1 MIHGQNHQRRA
12 FCEGRCTP
20 APQGDQTC
28 APAPGH
34 DAAIAR
40 IPNERDPG
48 HVQTDGLNV
57 AGLTLEVA
65 GVRYPVDSL
74 AHASHLMF
82 LARKQFEAAKRSGA
96 VGGFIED
103 APIRDESDRIVGYVG
118 RGQSVFAERNAG
130 PNAMKLYDAGLAA
143 TLMPLRAKIKDGREI
158 VITQKAAPEAF
169 TALLRDVYGPP
180 VALVATAT
188 PDEIGCVHFMPG
200 GGPIDSF
207 VRATDRRQGVG
218 TALYD
223 ALELVGGIIP
233 PAHAGLAIS
242 DDALALRTA
251 LEARGGF
258 GSLEDHPLFPTFR
271 HLVLRTDAAEK
282 ESDPSSWS
290 DAERLAWDKGDWKE
304 FSRLRGYT
312 PDEIEEFAQYLAV
325 TEKLIGV
332 YGLDDV
338 AYADGVI
345 RGQLAPETDWVILNQ
360 CDTP

>member
-40 IPNERDPG
+40 IPDERDPG

-57 AGLTLEVA
+57 TGITLEVA
-65 GVRYPVDSL
+65 GVR
-74 AHASHLMF
+74 
-82 LARKQFEAAKRSGA
+82 
-96 VGGFIED
+96 
-103 APIRDESDRIVGYVG
+103 
-118 RGQSVFAERNAG
+118 
-130 PNAMKLYDAGLAA
+130 KLYDAGLAA
-143 TLMPLRAKIKDGREI
+143 TLMPLRARIKDGREV

-180 VALVATAT
+180 VALVATDT
-188 PDEIGCVHFMPG
+188 PDEIGRVHFMPG

-207 VRATDRRQGVG
+207 VRETDRRQGVG

-233 PAHAGLAIS
+233 PAHAGLVIS

-251 LEARGGF
+251 IEARGGF
-258 GSLEDHPLFPTFR
+258 GALEDHPLFPTFR

-312 PDEIEEFAQYLAV
+312 PGEIEEFAQYLAV

-345 RGQLAPETDWVILNQ
+345 RGQLAPQTDWVILNQ